1 MSDPPL
7 ATFQF
12 LPWVRRGLSAV
23 LANPDTA
30 GTDPPARAQLPV
42 QLIVTAL
49 RSGSVVSSQP
59 AGVTA
64 MLYGP
69 GDVVGVDPRHV
80 IRTEPRDMTPNFE
93 ANYFAAIEF
102 DHPDFPWMFTPAAP
116 AGVKLPLG
124 SPPAATGPGGGRL
137 RPWISLVVLKD
148 SEYTEPN
155 DPPIPLPVINVASAA
170 ALSDL
175 RDSWAW
181 AHAHLSGDLPSGG
194 WAQLLAEQPERAIS
208 RLICPR
214 RLEPDTSYSAF
225 LVPAFEPGRLA
236 GLGQDPA
243 SSAQASPAW
252 PPGGAG
258 PVQLPVYY
266 RFRFQTADAGDFES
280 LVRKLVP
287 RSMPP
292 EVGIRPMDVSQPA
305 QDGFPGAGPPL
316 GLGGALRS
324 PQTADTPWH
333 DPDKTAFQ
341 RALQELINQTSPFLD
356 DPDHPAPEDPKVVP
370 PIYGRWHA
378 GVPAVDRTG
387 TWWLPDLN
395 LDPRTRSVAGFG
407 TRVVVHDKTQLMAA
421 AWAQVAGIEEANRR
435 LRQGQVARGAMTAT
449 FTANLQVAD
458 PATLLTLTGP
468 VLTKVRA
475 SPTTV
480 HATLAA
486 SRLPPRA
493 VSGPFRRITRPL
505 GPIARRQ
512 ARAAPGATPQ
522 PGRLVQRLNT
532 GEVSP
537 VPPLHPPGGMVSL
550 DQVSGQLYPSWLP
563 GWLRAMLPSLPWILW
578 VLAVAVPLAVLL
590 LIGLVAGAWALA
602 LAVAVVAAV
611 VLAAAGAALV
621 PAARRAALARDL
633 SFARLTGA
641 RIDAV
646 PPRPGFTIA
655 APGQPAAGGSGPGSG
670 PGGGPGSG
678 PGADSADAAAFRSGA
693 SALFTSLQSAPH
705 DPPLPG
711 GADLQQLRTA
721 LLTRLHPS
729 VTVPARIAALVK
741 IAPGLPWRPADPLEP
756 IMAYPEFPQ
765 PMYEPLRDLSQ
776 DLMLPGLEL
785 IPPDILTLLET
796 NEPFVEAYMVG
807 LNHEMARYLLWE
819 NYPTDQRGSY
829 FRQFWD
835 VRSYVPG
842 PGDPADPAQLAEKL
856 RDIRPIHAWPHTSLL
871 GGNGNRPDMQ
881 PGHLVLLVR
890 GELLRRYPNAVIYAC
905 QAQWDGEDH
914 PRILTDAERYPLF
927 RGTLPP
933 DLTFFGFDLTEAE
946 ARGGPRESGGAPGWF
961 FVFQQQPSEPRFG
974 LEPVPTD
981 PVRSWAELSWD
992 DFAFT
997 AGPGGQVFAQP
1008 TTPPQHVELVITPDN
1023 SRDAANA
1030 WGVDAAQ
1037 TAYIT
1042 LRRPVRIAVHA
1053 DLMLPRDS

>member
-12 LPWVRRGLSAV
+12 LPWVRRGLSAS

-42 QLIVTAL
+42 RLTVTAL
-49 RSGSVVSSQP
+49 RSGSVASAQP

-64 MLYGP
+64 LLYGP

-80 IRTEPRDMTPNFE
+80 IRTEPRDLTPNFE
-93 ANYFAAIEF
+93 ASYFAAIEF

-116 AGVKLPLG
+116 SGA
-124 SPPAATGPGGGRL
+124 RL

-148 SEYTEPN
+148 GEYTEPG
-155 DPPIPLPVINVASAA
+155 DPPVPLPVINVASAS
-170 ALSDL
+170 ALPDL
-175 RDSWAW
+175 RDTWAW
-181 AHAHLSGDLPSGG
+181 AHAQVSGELPPGG
-194 WAQLLAEQPERAIS
+194 WAQLLAEQPGRAIS

-214 RLEPDTSYSAF
+214 RLEPDTPYHAF

-243 SSAQASPAW
+243 GAAQATPAW

-258 PVQLPVYY
+258 PVTLPVYY
-266 RFRFQTADAGDFES
+266 RFGFQTADAGDFES

-287 RSMPP
+287 RVMPP

-324 PQTADTPWH
+324 PQTADTLWQ
-333 DPDKTAFQ
+333 DPGKTAFQ
-341 RALQELINQTSPFLD
+341 TALQQLINETSPSVD
-356 DPDHPAPEDPKVVP
+356 DPDHPAAEDPKVVP

-378 GVPAVDRTG
+378 GVPAVDRTQA
-387 TWWLPDLN
+387 WWLPGLN
-395 LDPRTRSVAGFG
+395 LDPRPRSAAGLG
-407 TRVVVHDKTQLMAA
+407 TRVVVHQKTQLMAA
-421 AWAQVAGIEEANRR
+421 AWQQVEGIEEANRR
-435 LRQGQVARGAMTAT
+435 LRQGQVARGAMTAA
-449 FTANLQVAD
+449 FTTHLE
-458 PATLLTLTGP
+458 PAAPAALLALTGP
-468 VLTKVRA
+468 VLARVRA
-475 SPTTV
+475 SPKTV
-480 HATLAA
+480 QATLAA

-505 GPIARRQ
+505 GPVARRQ
-512 ARAAPGATPQ
+512 AQTAPAGGVPQ
-522 PGRLVQRLNT
+522 PGRLVQRINT

-537 VPPLHPPGGMVSL
+537 VPPVHPPGGMVSI
-550 DQVSGQLYPSWLP
+550 DQVSGQLNPSWLP
-563 GWLRAMLPSLPWILW
+563 GRLRALLPYLPVILW
-578 VLAVAVPLAVLL
+578 VLAVLVPLAAL
-590 LIGLVAGAWALA
+590 LIGLVTGSWPLA
-602 LAVAVVAAV
+602 VAVAVVAAV
-611 VLAAAGAALV
+611 VLAAAGATLIPVAQ
-621 PAARRAALARDL
+621 RAALARDL
-633 SFARLTGA
+633 TFARLTAA
-641 RIDAV
+641 RIDAA

-655 APGQPAAGGSGPGSG
+655 APGQPAAGISSGAT
-670 PGGGPGSG
+670 
-678 PGADSADAAAFRSGA
+678 GADSRDAAAFRSGA
-693 SALFTSLQSAPH
+693 AALFTSLHAAPD
-705 DPPLPG
+705 DPPPAG
-711 GADLQQLRTA
+711 AADLQQLRSA

-729 VTVPARIAALVK
+729 VTVPARMATLVR

-756 IMAYPEFPQ
+756 VMAYPEFPQ

-785 IPPDILTLLET
+785 IPPDTLTLLET
-796 NEPFVEAYMVG
+796 NQTFVEAYMVG

-835 VRSYVPG
+835 VRSYVPA

-856 RDIRPIHAWPHTSLL
+856 HDIRPVHAWPHTSPL
-871 GGNGNRPDMQ
+871 GGNGNRADVP
-881 PGHLVLLVR
+881 PGNLVLLVR

-914 PRILTDAERYPLF
+914 PRILSGVERYPLF

-933 DLTFFGFDLTEAE
+933 DVTFFGFDLTEAE
-946 ARGGPRESGGAPGWF
+946 ARGGPRASGGAPGWF

-974 LEPVPTD
+974 FEPVPAN
-981 PVRSWAELSWD
+981 PVQSWAELSWD

-997 AGPGGQVFAQP
+997 AGPGGEVFAQP
-1008 TTPPQHVELVITPDN
+1008 GTPPQHVALVITPDN

-1042 LRRPVRIAVHA
+1042 VRRPARIAVHA
-1053 DLMLPRDS
+1053 DLMLPVNA